1 MLGLRPIVTHV
12 ATNAQPTI
20 IMIKWNGFIFYET
33 SLPYLFILSDFMKD
47 AQHLIELTCKK
58 YAECKSY
65 SDVGVACTDNDAAI
79 RDIRFKTAFA
89 RDDRFRFEFRQYHPH
104 LGKSGPDTVS
114 VVWSNGTS
122 HTFCSSIIGSK
133 DFGSLIGPVS
143 AATGISAAS
152 VIHIP
157 SILMPDLIAINP
169 VWLQLEGARILKE
182 EKLDDKKCLV
192 LMGFRRV
199 SEYSV
204 WIDSEKFCIRKI
216 VSTMR
221 SAASQNVTM
230 SQDMVTTYNYSQI
243 IFDQTIAQSDLEPNF
258 PEE

>member
-1 MLGLRPIVTHV
+1 
-12 ATNAQPTI
+12 
-20 IMIKWNGFIFYET
+20 
-33 SLPYLFILSDFMKD
+33 MKD
-47 AQHLIELTCKK
+47 AQDLIELTCKK

-65 SDVGVACTDNDAAI
+65 SDVGVARTDNDAAI
-79 RDIRFKTAFA
+79 RDLRFKTAFA

-104 LGKSGPDTVS
+104 LGKSGPDTIS
-114 VVWSNGTS
+114 VAWSNGTR
-122 HTFCSSIIGSK
+122 HTFCSSLIGSK
-133 DFGSLIGPVS
+133 DFGSLTGPVS

-157 SILMPDLIAINP
+157 SILMPDVIAIRP

-182 EKLDDKKCLV
+182 EKLDDRKCLV
-192 LMGFRRV
+192 LKGFRRV

-204 WIDSEKFCIRKI
+204 WIDSEQFCIRKI

-221 SAASQNVTM
+221 STASGNEEMRQQMQKFVDEGKLPANTPIPNFDLN
-230 SQDMVTTYNYSQI
+230 DMVTTYSYSNI
-243 IFDQTIAQSDLEPNF
+243 EFDQTIPLDDLEPNF